1 MHTDI
6 MLTEIHLSLVQFA
19 FLFLIITTATLN
31 TGISTTLS
39 SHLQTI
45 STLRDVVA
53 STKPN
58 VILAQTNN
66 KNKQNNFNGQTQKH
80 SNFTG
85 KSSESSSDSSL
96 ENLNEM
102 EEEDFNERF
111 FLILF

>member
-45 STLRDVVA
+45 STLREVVA

-66 KNKQNNFNGQTQKH
+66 KNKQNNLNGRKRGLK
-80 SNFTG
+80 NFCN
-85 KSSESSSDSSL
+85 K
-96 ENLNEM
+96 N
-102 EEEDFNERF
+102 
-111 FLILF
+111 